1 MKIINDVVKTDIFK
15 IIFISIILISFTSY
29 VRADNNILTASIDSL
44 DYLYLR
50 NKYPFTNSA
59 FLKQYESEVLAF
71 EKNDSING
79 IRKNQILFNG
89 SSTIKL
95 WSYRINSDM
104 YPLPVIDRGFGGSS
118 LMQNIY
124 YFDRVVKPYS
134 PLIEVFYCANDY
146 GANPNTVLEYFR
158 YYEYLFHDN
167 FPKSTL
173 YYVSTNPSINIY
185 RKAYINNIDS
195 TNKLIKNYIKTR
207 TNTFFI
213 DTFHSLMPNGVFD
226 LSYFGPDSLHLNDK
240 GYSLITTIIK
250 PIIKEKY
257 NTYLLSNPPSLD
269 NEKKLFIFDKISKE
283 LELLGIAS
291 VTNLIIYDTFGRM
304 ILNQKVMPYSKINLS
319 KLNKGVYIID
329 IITLDHKKYREKILV

>member
-1 MKIINDVVKTDIFK
+1 MKLQILKV
-15 IIFISIILISFTSY
+15 IFIVCIIQITITSC
-29 VRADNNILTASIDSL
+29 VRADNIFDVTSVDSL
-44 DYLYLR
+44 DFQYLKD
-50 NKYPFTNSA
+50 KYPFPNSIN
-59 FLKQYESEVLAF
+59 FKQYESDILAYKRF
-71 EKNDSING
+71 DSING
-79 IRKNQILFNG
+79 IKSNQILFGG
-89 SSTIKL
+89 SSTIL
-95 WSYRINSDM
+95 YWNSRLEKDM
-104 YPLPVIDRGFGGSS
+104 YPLPVINRGFGGSN

-124 YFDRVVKPYS
+124 YFNSLVKPHS

-146 GANPNTVLEYFR
+146 NANPNTVLEYFR

-185 RKAYINNIDS
+185 RKAFINNIDS

-240 GYSLITTIIK
+240 GYDLMTAIIK

-257 NTYLLSNPPSLD
+257 QSYSTLSEQDTSINMQFVIYDRSTESLTYKSTSGFSELI
-269 NEKKLFIFDKISKE
+269 IFDELGRVRIRRKI
-283 LELLGIAS
+283 LEGIGVIS
-291 VTNLIIYDTFGRM
+291 
-304 ILNQKVMPYSKINLS
+304 LNNF
-319 KLNKGVYIID
+319 NTGVYIACLAVAGKVELRQK
-329 IITLDHKKYREKILV
+329 III